1 MERSFQALIEVQA
14 KAAILKLMRE
24 NLAVMISHQA
34 PRISNVV
41 VIIHMILML

>member
-1 MERSFQALIEVQA
+1 MERLFLALIEVQA
-14 KAAILKLMRE
+14 KAAILKLMRG
-24 NLAVMISHQA
+24 NLAGMISPRE